1 MFPSCLNITKL
12 RERKEE
18 CSLRSHTEAI
28 RTSCRWAPS
37 EGSKGETASSQHPL
51 TQCSKTLVSTR
62 QPVQGTSTKALHAQ
76 ELLHSVN
83 SPCPLSQRG
92 HHPYRQR
99 IKVPSLSLWGGKV
112 VISEIGSLSVSLGGL
127 EPCYVDQEGL
137 ESIELHL
144 LLSPTH
150 WD

>member
-1 MFPSCLNITKL
+1 MPHITKL

-37 EGSKGETASSQHPL
+37 EGSLSLSILLLSAPKPL
-51 TQCSKTLVSTR
+51 LSTR

-99 IKVPSLSLWGGKV
+99 IKVSSLSLLGGKV
-112 VISEIGSLSVSLGGL
+112 VISEIGSLYVSLGGL